1 ALVILGKGP
10 QAGPQTCSAARHHAS
25 LCGALTTALS
35 KTLNQKGHSL
45 HLVPDEKEACEDI
58 GEEACDTICIFQQV
72 PFQSKL
78 LNEVSEAVMKQKRA
92 HRKEPPYPRQM
103 GKRSLWKFSGS
114 FGSCCC
120 SDWPG
125 PGAQWE
131 DERKSVR
138 SSERGLRGDPPP
150 RLRLSCQS
158 QDLFAGIK
166 ISIHQDSTEA
176 VWGLAEEMA
185 SPSSGTLTEV
195 LSQHLRCPEC
205 ESIFNFM
212 LKKKHPKNNLGLV
225 LEYKQQ
231 CMLSITAAVG
241 SISSDTEGRQEGGTA
256 ITPPYNTS
264 LQSSDQ
270 ISTDLLGTLFN
281 PDPLIPVFRLPVSPF
296 QSPESASPFPPLSAS
311 CVKST
316 QHPQHHR
323 KHNQS
328 MMPFHDGAY
337 YPFTGDIQGTHSSAG
352 IPSLLNSPLSHP
364 SVNGHSAPAPS
375 MTPSSGAS
383 INLPFKFRPR
393 RESVDWRRINAVDI
407 DLVVSQLDVDALQ
420 EHISGVTFCSLDGER
435 CQRCQSPV
443 DPALIKLLRLAQLT
457 VEWLL
462 HCQEFLTLNLRAAEE
477 RLAAA
482 ARDREQ
488 LLAQQNK
495 QEEKVKT
502 LTTELKQ
509 RKKLIR
515 NQQSLIPPRI
525 ISGQKCPHC
534 DKSFLNSTFLQN
546 HMQRRHPGEYE
557 TDLRSE
563 SEKKSLNES
572 LRMEI
577 NSLKEQIDQQQQ
589 DLQAKIVQEK
599 EQQSMQKELLRELER
614 FKAEEMARMDRKI
627 EDSRDGMR
635 REMEF
640 LYTRNIQA
648 LNEVNQNH
656 TAKHEIPPSPVQ
668 LQPERD
674 LDNYKEMQTQAIHKL
689 EHQMK
694 KQEKKWGS
702 KLQEIKSLHESE
714 KNKLLNELS
723 RLQSSVS
730 EQQESRQRLQQD
742 LGRRLQDKEHTIKA
756 QRDQIRNFS
765 SNPPTKIVEVPVI
778 LSAPAPDPKPKR
790 VVLEEPA
797 SAPKLDP
804 IQELSEEEKDSSSFS
819 EKRPVEKKSEPLP
832 EKKQRVNI
840 SALKRNPNLKKEMRP
855 ELEQAV
861 MEKLENLGVKPEQCG
876 LKDKELSSI
885 LAKAHSKRESTAKG
899 MPHYWGYRE
908 EINSTVEQRV
918 ARQRRGSDPAAVSQ
932 PRTRQP
938 VQVVQIRP
946 RSSSLPSRDTQVMSK
961 PAVKQPKTP
970 QPAPRT
976 KTTTQPKTSTPNTK
990 STLKT
995 FASKTPPFSSDAE
1008 SEGED
1013 TDMEEEPTS
1022 FSSNPPQ
1029 TRGSGGGVTKTTV
1042 AKIESDEE
1050 DEWSDVSELQE
1061 IDPKRLQSFK
1071 DQNGNVE
1078 KRNVGKENKIND
1090 LARKMEKQFAE
1101 RSLKKPAGGV
1111 SILPERKDEVQEL
1124 TSAAPTRK
1132 SLDSPSTSVWGTSTG
1147 KAPKS
1152 GLTEAG
1158 TGSTLKSSL
1167 CSLSDI
1173 SDSED
1178 FSNKYK

>member
-1 ALVILGKGP
+1 
-10 QAGPQTCSAARHHAS
+10 
-25 LCGALTTALS
+25 
-35 KTLNQKGHSL
+35 
-45 HLVPDEKEACEDI
+45 
-58 GEEACDTICIFQQV
+58 
-72 PFQSKL
+72 
-78 LNEVSEAVMKQKRA
+78 
-92 HRKEPPYPRQM
+92 
-103 GKRSLWKFSGS
+103 
-114 FGSCCC
+114 
-120 SDWPG
+120 
-125 PGAQWE
+125 
-131 DERKSVR
+131 
-138 SSERGLRGDPPP
+138 
-150 RLRLSCQS
+150 
-158 QDLFAGIK
+158 
-166 ISIHQDSTEA
+166 
-176 VWGLAEEMA
+176 
-185 SPSSGTLTEV
+185 
-195 LSQHLRCPEC
+195 
-205 ESIFNFM
+205 
-212 LKKKHPKNNLGLV
+212 
-225 LEYKQQ
+225 
-231 CMLSITAAVG
+231 
-241 SISSDTEGRQEGGTA
+241 
-256 ITPPYNTS
+256 
-264 LQSSDQ
+264 
-270 ISTDLLGTLFN
+270 
-281 PDPLIPVFRLPVSPF
+281 
-296 QSPESASPFPPLSAS
+296 
-311 CVKST
+311 
-316 QHPQHHR
+316 
-323 KHNQS
+323 
-328 MMPFHDGAY
+328 MPFLDGAY
-337 YPFTGDIQGTHSSAG
+337 YPYTGDTQGTHSSAG

-364 SVNGHSAPAPS
+364 SVNGHSVPAPS

-482 ARDREQ
+482 AKDREQ

-515 NQQSLIPPRI
+515 NQQSLITPRI
-525 ISGQKCPHC
+525 MSGQK
-534 DKSFLNSTFLQN
+534 N
-546 HMQRRHPGEYE
+546 HMQRRHPGEYDI
-557 TDLRSE
+557 DLHSE

-577 NSLKEQIDQQQQ
+577 NSLKEQIAQQQQ

-656 TAKHEIPPSPVQ
+656 TAKHEKPPSPVQ
-668 LQPERD
+668 PQPERD
-674 LDNYKEMQTQAIHKL
+674 LDNYKEMQMQAIQKL
-689 EHQMK
+689 EQQMR

-702 KLQEIKSLHESE
+702 KLHEIKSQHESE
-714 KNKLLNELS
+714 KNKLQNELS

-730 EQQESRQRLQQD
+730 EQQDSRQRLQQD
-742 LGRRLQDKEHTIKA
+742 LGRRLQEKEQTIKA

-765 SNPPTKIVEVPVI
+765 SNPPTKTVEVPVI

-790 VVLEEPA
+790 VVL
-797 SAPKLDP
+797 
-804 IQELSEEEKDSSSFS
+804 DSSSFS
-819 EKRPVEKKSEPLP
+819 ERRPVEKKSEPVP
-832 EKKQRVNI
+832 EKKQRVTI
-840 SALKRNPNLKKEMRP
+840 SALKRNPNIKKEMRP

-885 LAKAHSKRESTAKG
+885 LVKVHTKRESVAKG
-899 MPHYWGYRE
+899 LPHYWRYRE
-908 EINSTVEQRV
+908 EIANTVEQRL
-918 ARQRRGSDPAAVSQ
+918 AGQRRGSDPAAVSQ
-932 PRTRQP
+932 TRTRQP

-946 RSSSLPSRDTQVMSK
+946 RSSSLPSRETQVMSK

-976 KTTTQPKTSTPNTK
+976 KTTSQPKTSTPNTK
-990 STLKT
+990 SALRT
-995 FASKTPPFSSDAE
+995 FPSKTPPFSSDEE
-1008 SEGED
+1008 SEEED
-1013 TDMEEEPTS
+1013 TDMEEETPKTQQKGKSPQPRINLTQIRASPVQSSQAPSRNS
-1022 FSSNPPQ
+1022 FSSNPQQ
-1029 TRGSGGGVTKTTV
+1029 TRGSGSGVTKTTV
-1042 AKIESDEE
+1042 TKIETDEE

-1061 IDPKRLQSFK
+1061 INPKRLQSFK

-1078 KRNVGKENKIND
+1078 KTNVGKENKIND

-1101 RSLKKPAGGV
+1101 RSLKKPVGGV

-1124 TSAAPTRK
+1124 TYTDLEESSDWLGSSLEDRLEMSKPVQNTAPTRK

-1178 FSNKYK
+1178 ISNKYK